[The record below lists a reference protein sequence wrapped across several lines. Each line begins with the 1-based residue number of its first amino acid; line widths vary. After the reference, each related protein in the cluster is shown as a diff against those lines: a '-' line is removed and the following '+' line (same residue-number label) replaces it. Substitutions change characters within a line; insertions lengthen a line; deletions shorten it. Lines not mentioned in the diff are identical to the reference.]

1 MNQTNQRTIKSPNRN
16 VSKNELLIIAEAETL
31 VKEEITYGVSHGLS
45 KEEIYAKC
53 SKIIAKYISLLPE
66 ERKSVCRKSLLQM
79 LIRDYT
85 LFSMNAKT
93 IMRNAQDAILGYTI
107 KSVNDLFA
115 KKEDI
120 ITRGFKTDRKHGL
133 AIIYKYQKQLRNE
146 IKLLSAT
153 QAEVSEIIN
162 SKPNKMTLR
171 NKAEM
176 TIRYEANL
184 EDIKRF
190 QEKNIDLVW
199 TSSHVDCSKRCEP
212 YQGKLWSIS
221 GKNAG
226 KTIDGNKVGNLNE
239 ALQGSKKDG
248 NGIINGY
255 NCRHYLIE
263 YTKGSKPPIDYDRA
277 SIKKEREINNKQR
290 LYERNI
296 RQLKLQERLARKQGD
311 KDVAKKINEKW
322 KLLEKKYK
330 SFSLKNGRAF
340 YEWRTRIMRNETLQS
355 NKWGENETQKIRTEI
370 INQNKVNEYESK
382 YIKIYGTEVKADF
395 KSEKEA
401 RDYIASKGLYFKG
414 LEDDS
419 SNEMLDSIN
428 KKIQGALNLERN
440 YKPTEVSSELIP
452 NEVKD
457 KLISDVVV
465 LSKPNR
471 NKGKEGTAC
480 HVANKHLEGCEIDF
494 LKDTMTTISN
504 PTDYFKE
511 FTSTNNGNPRV
522 IVHKKIDSKHKRVI
536 IIDFLKLKDGYV
548 IEFVHNYMRKIN
560 KKDREIFD
568 KIEKYDI

>member
-1 MNQTNQRTIKSPNRN
+1 MNQTKQRTIKSPNRN

-93 IMRNAQDAILGYTI
+93 IMRNARDAILGYTI

-133 AIIYKYQKQLRNE
+133 AIISKYQKQLRNE
-146 IKLLSAT
+146 IKILSAT

-330 SFSLKNGRAF
+330 SFSLKSGRAF

-355 NKWGENETQKIRTEI
+355 NKWGDEEYRKVYIEI
-370 INQNKVNEYESK
+370 AE
-382 YIKIYGTEVKADF
+382 
-395 KSEKEA
+395 EKEQENLH
-401 RDYIASKGLYFKG
+401 RILKERIESGIVSK
-414 LEDDS
+414 E
-419 SNEMLDSIN
+419 I
-428 KKIQGALNLERN
+428 
-440 YKPTEVSSELIP
+440 
-452 NEVKD
+452 
-457 KLISDVVV
+457 
-465 LSKPNR
+465 
-471 NKGKEGTAC
+471 NKGKQ
-480 HVANKHLEGCEIDF
+480 NKHIIGTNEYNYLLSQGQEKPYLTKSPEELIKFQGIG
-494 LKDTMTTISN
+494 KISMRADGQIMEMISI
-504 PTDYFKE
+504 PEQIGVYV
-511 FTSTNNGNPRV
+511 S
-522 IVHKKIDSKHKRVI
+522 H
-536 IIDFLKLKDGYV
+536 LKDGSEIRVPTNRFEIRYS
-548 IEFVHNYMRKIN
+548 
-560 KKDREIFD
+560 KKGTHIIPKPPKTKKGE
-568 KIEKYDI
+568 